1 MVMSNLYIADE
12 ETFSS
17 GETIEYLAENYFHE
31 EQFYEDIFENDYEF
45 DKELGSAPVKG
56 GDF

>member
-1 MVMSNLYIADE
+1 MVMTNLYIADE

-31 EQFYEDIFENDYEF
+31 EQFYENIFENDDEF
-45 DKELGSAPVKG
+45 DKELQ
-56 GDF
+56 F